1 MISVRINY
9 HFIDQLVQDIIIG
22 VCSQCAG
29 IQSKKV
35 SNTNAFKPSTRSNTG
50 CSPQVVAVSIYRRGD
65 LQSAAYR
72 VHFMANWYIFA
83 YTALHIQCFCCA
95 SRKSGTVGGFA
106 GIDNTWRLLWLN
118 VKRPWL
124 ALVKPFLSFKTLLSP

>member
-83 YTALHIQCFCCA
+83 YTALHMQCFCCA
-95 SRKSGTVGGFA
+95 SRKSGTVGGLQVLTIH
-106 GIDNTWRLLWLN
+106 GDCYG
-118 VKRPWL
+118 
-124 ALVKPFLSFKTLLSP
+124 

>member
-1 MISVRINY
+1 MNY

-83 YTALHIQCFCCA
+83 YTALHTQCFCCA
-95 SRKSGTVGGFA
+95 SRKSGTVGGLQVLTIH
-106 GIDNTWRLLWLN
+106 GDCYG
-118 VKRPWL
+118 
-124 ALVKPFLSFKTLLSP
+124 